1 MQQNIP
7 YIFFMGDKV
16 NLTTFSQFVHMV
28 LTPFI
33 YYNEHGLKKKKIKT
47 KIFISVKTSVL
58 TENTILVWL
67 MVSS

>member
-33 YYNEHGLKKKKIKT
+33 YYNEHGLKKKKKL
-47 KIFISVKTSVL
+47 KQKYS
-58 TENTILVWL
+58 LV
-67 MVSS
+67 